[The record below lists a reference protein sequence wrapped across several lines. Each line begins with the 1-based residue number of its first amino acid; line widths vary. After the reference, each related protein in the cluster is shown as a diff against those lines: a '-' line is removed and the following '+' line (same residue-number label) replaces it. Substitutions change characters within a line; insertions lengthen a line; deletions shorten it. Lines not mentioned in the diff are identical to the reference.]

1 MTRYPTAT
9 HTDSDTQQPAGL
21 SLPIAPVFK
30 EDKVQA
36 ATLAKHYAFQ
46 LIKPYQI
53 PTANTRCTAGNQS
66 SAHHFALYLTLEAG
80 KLSLLDATRPK
91 EAGVSV
97 DFASDA
103 LEYRVKHGGGKQEFV
118 ARAVGIKGQEFP
130 TVLDATGGLGKDAFI
145 LSSLGCRVTLVE
157 RSPVVAALLD
167 NGLERA
173 SLNVELANWLPH
185 QLTLKHANSI
195 TLMQN
200 WQAEA
205 PDVIY
210 LDPMFPH
217 RKKSAAVK
225 KEMRLFQQLLGVDPD
240 SDALLA
246 PAMALAKTR
255 VVVKRPAN
263 APYLAERK
271 PQAKVSSK
279 KHRFDIYLRT

>member
-1 MTRYPTAT
+1 MSHQSPIT
-9 HTDSDTQQPAGL
+9 HTELDSQPSAA
-21 SLPIAPVFK
+21 LPIAPVFK
-30 EDKVQA
+30 EDNAQA

-53 PTANTRCTAGNQS
+53 STANTRRTAGNQS
-66 SAHHFALYLTLEAG
+66 NVQNFGLYLTLEAG
-80 KLSLLDATRPK
+80 KLSLMDATRPK

-118 ARAVGIKGQEFP
+118 ARAVGIKGQNLP
-130 TVLDATGGLGKDAFI
+130 TVLDATGGLGRDAFI
-145 LSSLGCRVTLVE
+145 LASLGCRVTLVE
-157 RSPVVAALLD
+157 RSPVVAALLE
-167 NGLERA
+167 NGLQRA
-173 SLNVELANWLPH
+173 ALNAELTDWLPH

-225 KEMRLFQQLLGVDPD
+225 KEMRLFQQLLGADPD

-246 PAMALAKTR
+246 PARTLAKTR

-263 APYLAERK
+263 ASHLANRK
-271 PQAKVSSK
+271 PQATVSSK
-279 KHRFDIYLRT
+279 KHRFDIYLCS